1 MAKTYSIGVRVDEKL
16 LKEID
21 RARDLI
27 DRELR
32 RLPEELRKGEMNLKA
47 TRSHVVK
54 ICLPFGLERLTKKL
68 GAEKPRE
75 PTITEEILSDEK
87 PAKGKA

>member
-1 MAKTYSIGVRVDEKL
+1 MAKTYTIGVRVDERL
-16 LKEID
+16 LKDID

-27 DRELR
+27 DRELK
-32 RLPEELRKGEMNLKA
+32 RLPDELKRGEMNLKA

-68 GAEKPRE
+68 GAEKVRE
-75 PTITEEILSDEK
+75 PTITEEILVDEK
-87 PAKGKA
+87 PTKGKV